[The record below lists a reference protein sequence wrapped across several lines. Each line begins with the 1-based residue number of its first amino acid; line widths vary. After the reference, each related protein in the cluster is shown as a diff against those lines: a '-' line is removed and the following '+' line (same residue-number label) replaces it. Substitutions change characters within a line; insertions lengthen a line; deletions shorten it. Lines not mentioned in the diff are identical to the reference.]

1 MPKYRSMWLPK
12 WSKKLVIGTS
22 RTNYC
27 SPKDV
32 GATFHSYR
40 GAKLA
45 DLAASVSHYPS
56 QKLNCVTIVA
66 GFNDNSSTFSDFA
79 NNWRFLINLIH
90 HKLRPNVLIIPK
102 TILSAKNHI
111 INRKLGALNNSF
123 IRLINTY
130 YHSRIRIVSP
140 I

>member
-1 MPKYRSMWLPK
+1 MPKYRPMWL
-12 WSKKLVIGTS
+12 IGTS

-79 NNWRFLINLIH
+79 NNWRFLINLIN
-90 HKLRPNVLIIPK
+90 HKFRPKVHIIPK

-111 INRKLGALNNSF
+111 INRKLGALNNPF
-123 IRLINTY
+123 ICLINTF